1 VQNFVGKE
9 VGQGGQGVDKVGH
22 PHWGGRRPRS
32 NQRSATVGRQRRA
45 TAGRAEVARQ
55 ATAGWASTRRP
66 AVAGP
71 PTAALGGRRPPVGRR
86 PRVAAC
92 TGCDCGCC
100 AIFFYLFSEKKG
112 DIFFSFFFRPLHVAR
127 AWTSCGGV
135 CTVSHFLKCAP
146 TLGSANSS
154 KIHGEWRFHFF
165 PNFVFPKFTSYM
177 DLHIYRWDF
186 CFMKKLIP

>member
-1 VQNFVGKE
+1 MKVHVWSKFRKNKIWKKVKSPLSMNFWRISTSKCRGTLQKMGYCAHTPARSPGPCYMQGPEKKTKKNVTFFFGK
-9 VGQGGQGVDKVGH
+9 KVKKNG
-22 PHWGGRRPRS
+22 
-32 NQRSATVGRQRRA
+32 AT
-45 TAGRAEVARQ
+45 
-55 ATAGWASTRRP
+55 ST
-66 AVAGP
+66 
-71 PTAALGGRRPPVGRR
+71 
-86 PRVAAC
+86 VAAC